1 MVNAVVERRGG
12 VKLADAD
19 VFAAS
24 VGGVRIAEPAADLAL
39 ALAIASAA
47 KDTPLP
53 PGVVA
58 LGEVGLSGEIRR
70 VGGTGRRLAE
80 AARQGYKVALV
91 PPDAGRR
98 AGGHAAGRGARPGRR
113 LRPAVLTLR
122 RRGPLQVVGLRGRRP
137 GGPTAGAGSGVH
149 VDSAPAASRPSGASV
164 SAAVDPDVALRELLG
179 RIAPGTAL
187 RDGLERILAGRTGA
201 LIVLGYD
208 RVVESLCTGGFAL
221 DVALSATRLRELA
234 KMDGA
239 VIVSYDGTR
248 IVRAGVHLMPDP
260 TIPTEESGTRHRTA
274 ERVALQTGFPVISV
288 SQSMHII
295 SVYVAGRRYTLE
307 HPTTILARANQAL
320 AALERY
326 KLRLDEVAST
336 LSALE
341 IEDLVTVRDAMSVS
355 QRLEMVRRIA
365 DEIEG
370 FVVELGTDGRL
381 LALQLDEML
390 AGVEED
396 RGLLVRDYLPRR
408 PQAAHDRAGAHRPA
422 GADGDRAARPS
433 AVARC
438 YGLPTSPDALDSP
451 VSPRGYRLL
460 ARVPRLP
467 AAIIDRLVDHFGGL
481 QKLLAATIEDL
492 LAVEGVGEARA
503 RGIREG
509 LSRLAETSILDRYS

>member
-1 MVNAVVERRGG
+1 MWRTSHPPTPEPDPPWTRPRR
-12 VKLADAD
+12 L
-19 VFAAS
+19 
-24 VGGVRIAEPAADLAL
+24 
-39 ALAIASAA
+39 
-47 KDTPLP
+47 
-53 PGVVA
+53 
-58 LGEVGLSGEIRR
+58 
-70 VGGTGRRLAE
+70 GRRTT
-80 AARQGYKVALV
+80 RPSGALV
-91 PPDAGRR
+91 PP
-98 AGGHAAGRGARPGRR
+98 
-113 LRPAVLTLR
+113 
-122 RRGPLQVVGLRGRRP
+122 VVGPEAARR
-137 GGPTAGAGSGVH
+137 
-149 VDSAPAASRPSGASV
+149 D
-164 SAAVDPDVALRELLG
+164 LLG

-260 TIPTEESGTRHRTA
+260 PIPTEESGTRNRTA
-274 ERVALQTGFPVISV
+274 ERVAIQTGFPGISV
-288 SQSMHII
+288 TQSMHII

-370 FVVELGTDGRL
+370 FVVELSTDGRL

-396 RGLLVRDYLPRR
+396 RALLVRDYLPAGGRR
-408 PQAAHDRAGAHRPA
+408 PKSIEQVLNHLRARTATEMLDPA
-422 GADGDRAARPS
+422 VG
-433 AVARC
+433 ARC

-460 ARVPRLP
+460 NRGPRLP
-467 AAIIDRLVDHFGGL
+467 TGIIDPLGRHLVGP
-481 QKLLAATIEDL
+481 QKLP
-492 LAVEGVGEARA
+492 
-503 RGIREG
+503 
-509 LSRLAETSILDRYS
+509 

>member
-1 MVNAVVERRGG
+1 
-12 VKLADAD
+12 
-19 VFAAS
+19 
-24 VGGVRIAEPAADLAL
+24 
-39 ALAIASAA
+39 
-47 KDTPLP
+47 
-53 PGVVA
+53 
-58 LGEVGLSGEIRR
+58 
-70 VGGTGRRLAE
+70 
-80 AARQGYKVALV
+80 
-91 PPDAGRR
+91 
-98 AGGHAAGRGARPGRR
+98 
-113 LRPAVLTLR
+113 
-122 RRGPLQVVGLRGRRP
+122 
-137 GGPTAGAGSGVH
+137 VH
-149 VDSAPAASRPSGASV
+149 P
-164 SAAVDPDVALRELLG
+164 AVDPEVALRELLG

-208 RVVESLCTGGFAL
+208 RVVESICTGGFAL

-239 VIVSYDGTR
+239 VIVSYDGSR

-396 RGLLVRDYLPRR
+396 RGLLVRDYLPGGRR
-408 PQAAHDRAGAHRPA
+408 RTGEEVLADLRALTATELL
-422 GADGDRAARPS
+422 DLS
-433 AVARC
+433 AVSRC

-467 AAIIDRLVDHFGGL
+467 AGIIDRLVTHFGGL

>member
-1 MVNAVVERRGG
+1 M
-12 VKLADAD
+12 
-19 VFAAS
+19 
-24 VGGVRIAEPAADLAL
+24 P
-39 ALAIASAA
+39 
-47 KDTPLP
+47 
-53 PGVVA
+53 
-58 LGEVGLSGEIRR
+58 
-70 VGGTGRRLAE
+70 
-80 AARQGYKVALV
+80 
-91 PPDAGRR
+91 
-98 AGGHAAGRGARPGRR
+98 
-113 LRPAVLTLR
+113 PAV
-122 RRGPLQVVGLRGRRP
+122 
-137 GGPTAGAGSGVH
+137 
-149 VDSAPAASRPSGASV
+149 DSE
-164 SAAVDPDVALRELLG
+164 VALRELLG

-201 LIVLGYD
+201 LIVLGCD
-208 RVVESLCTGGFAL
+208 RVVESICTGGFAL

-239 VIVSYDGTR
+239 VILSSDGLR

-260 TIPTEESGTRHRTA
+260 TVPTEESGTRHRTA
-274 ERVALQTGFPVISV
+274 ERVAVQTGFPVISV

-396 RGLLVRDYLPRR
+396 RALLVRDYMPGGGARR
-408 PQAAHDRAGAHRPA
+408 
-422 GADGDRAARPS
+422 ARSIEDVLTELRSLSATELLDLS

-438 YGLPTSPDALDSP
+438 YGLPTAADALDSP

-467 AAIIDRLVDHFGGL
+467 AVIIDRLVEHFGGL

-492 LAVEGVGEARA
+492 LAVDGVGEARA